1 MFGAIDTGIL
11 AIAALIGASFAG
23 VLGAVVGGVVGDSI
37 TGGLAG
43 LFEGRVAE
51 YLRKHGISQSLT
63 TLPVFLL

>member
-1 MFGAIDTGIL
+1 MRILYLEQLIDTGIL

-51 YLRKHGISQSLT
+51 HYCVKLFQDA
-63 TLPVFLL
+63 